1 MTTSELI
8 HQIWT
13 EATTFDCY
21 ECPTHTDDA
30 SEHLT
35 INMMGLDDDIHF
47 CSKRCADFYAGR
59 NGRWAYPPR
68 GRKAPNTQGDQ
79 EHDSNTR
86 NKPEQLL

>member
-1 MTTSELI
+1 MTTTELNAL
-8 HQIWT
+8 HELWT

-21 ECPTHTDDA
+21 ECSTHTDDA

-59 NGRWAYPPR
+59 NGRWA
-68 GRKAPNTQGDQ
+68 
-79 EHDSNTR
+79 
-86 NKPEQLL
+86 